1 MAYAVRR
8 YEKEAQRLYAVL
20 NKQLEKG
27 GDCICGEYSIA
38 DMACYPW
45 IVSHEKQGIN
55 LADYPQV
62 RRWFNTIGARSA
74 VVQAYQKGAAL
85 NTAPT
90 MDDEA
95 KKILFGQTDTQ
106 PPR

>member
-1 MAYAVRR
+1 
-8 YEKEAQRLYAVL
+8 
-20 NKQLEKG
+20 
-27 GDCICGEYSIA
+27 
-38 DMACYPW
+38 MACYPW